1 MRPKT
6 FILVA
11 VKVVLVTLLIVWL
24 YSRSEVDMA
33 GERIQVHGA
42 RGQLMAADNGPP
54 TVVLLDAGQAQQL
67 YDLVSQSTW
76 GVGGSD
82 QPRATFDIQYEGG
95 AADRV
100 EVTGT
105 DKITVNGS
113 GRSVNVQMLQAVM
126 LAARQRRADAAAAGF
141 APAGPTSVGASQPD

>member
-6 FILVA
+6 FIIVA
-11 VKVVLVTLLIVWL
+11 VKLVLVTLLIVWL

-33 GERIQVHGA
+33 GERVQVQGA

-54 TVVLLDAGQAQQL
+54 TVIVLDPGQAQQL

-76 GVGGSD
+76 GFGGSD
-82 QPRATFDIQYEGG
+82 RPRATFDIQYEGG

-100 EVTGT
+100 EVTGA
-105 DKITVNGS
+105 DKLTLNGS
-113 GRSVNVQMLQAVM
+113 NRSVDAQMLQAVM
-126 LAARQRRADAAAAGF
+126 LAARQNRADAATARGQ
-141 APAGPTSVGASQPD
+141 PAGPTSQAD